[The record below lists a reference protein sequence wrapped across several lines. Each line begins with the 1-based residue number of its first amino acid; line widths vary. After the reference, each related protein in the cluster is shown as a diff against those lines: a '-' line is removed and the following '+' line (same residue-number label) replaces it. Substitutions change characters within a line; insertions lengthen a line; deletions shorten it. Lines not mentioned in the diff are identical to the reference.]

1 MHTLYGLG
9 VSGWTEKA
17 RWALSHHGVE
27 YRYREHTPLIGEL
40 ALRWRTPN
48 GPRPTTVPLL
58 LEDARVT
65 MGSFN
70 IAQRAEALG
79 TGAPPLFPASALPTI
94 QRWEEVGDHVLRIAR
109 ASVLRRMLGNPRAL
123 DESLPSFIPGFLRA
137 VSRPTARMG
146 VSFLARKHSA
156 VSDPEAAIR
165 DTVIPALER
174 LRAELRG
181 RPYLMDEGFT
191 YADITACTMLQFARP
206 MDEAWWPLAPATRE
220 VWHHESL
227 AAAFPDLLEWRA
239 ALYEKHRRPPLRVLP
254 SGANSA
260 SAA

>member
-17 RWALSHHGVE
+17 RWALDHHGVG

-58 LEDARVT
+58 IEDERVT

-70 IAQRAEALG
+70 ISRRAEEQG
-79 TGAPPLFPASALPTI
+79 KGAPLFPASAMPVI

-109 ASVLRRMLGNPRAL
+109 ASVLRRMLDNPRAL
-123 DESLPSFIPGFLRA
+123 DESLPSFIPGFLRGL
-137 VSRPTARMG
+137 SRPTARMG

-156 VSDPEAAIR
+156 VADPEAAIR
-165 DTVIPALER
+165 ETAIPALER

-181 RPYLMDEGFT
+181 RPYLLDTGFT
-191 YADITACTMLQFARP
+191 YADIIACTMLQFVRP
-206 MDEAWWPLAPATRE
+206 MDEAWWPLPPATRE
-220 VWHHESL
+220 VWHHEAL
-227 AAAFPDLLEWRA
+227 AAEFPDLLEWRA
-239 ALYEKHRRPPLRVLP
+239 ALYTQHRPRLGSLV
-254 SGANSA
+254 SGETRA